1 MLHKYFL
8 SDVMSELEEEVST
21 LWDKDTESSSKIPS
35 KAPLQFSQP
44 VFQSP
49 RPLLSGPGK
58 GRALRMPRIQG
69 SLRER
74 LPAPP
79 GARVCVHG
87 PGERA
92 LRAGARLARRA
103 LDP

>member
-1 MLHKYFL
+1 MLHKNFIA
-8 SDVMSELEEEVST
+8 DVMSELEEEVEVCGTRTQRSPER
-21 LWDKDTESSSKIPS
+21 LVLKLLPIQS
-35 KAPLQFSQP
+35 SQP

-49 RPLLSGPGK
+49 RPLLSGLGK

-79 GARVCVHG
+79 GAR
-87 PGERA
+87 A
-92 LRAGARLARRA
+92 
-103 LDP
+103 